1 MNNRR
6 NVILGYM
13 LYCCSPIQWDFMLIH
28 VLEENGNFQDNAQSQ
43 SEIHQVN
50 ATAVSCGWFVEA
62 GHGES
67 GAKTKIFFHER
78 APALTTLVIK

>member
-6 NVILGYM
+6 NIILGYM
-13 LYCCSPIQWDFMLIH
+13 LYCCSPIQWNLMLIH
-28 VLEENGNFQDNAQSQ
+28 VLEETGNFQGNAQSQ
-43 SEIHQVN
+43 SELHQVN
-50 ATAVSCGWFVEA
+50 ATEVLCEWIVEV

-78 APALTTLVIK
+78 TPASTTLVIK